1 MQRTLQVA
9 IYKYKGVSL
18 LALFFLNGEKLPTA
32 RGAASKSNSSAQ
44 GQDKAQILSKPFLN
58 VTGLHHPSIY
68 KDFMNDKRNF
78 MEMFFLIII
87 ITLVTFINLV
97 SLKI

>member
-1 MQRTLQVA
+1 MQSTLQVA

-18 LALFFLNGEKLPTA
+18 LSLFFKSEELSTA

-68 KDFMNDKRNF
+68 KDFMNEKRNF

>member
-1 MQRTLQVA
+1 MQSTLQVA

-18 LALFFLNGEKLPTA
+18 LSHIFNGEELPTA

-44 GQDKAQILSKPFLN
+44 GQDKPLLLSKPFLN
-58 VTGLHHPSIY
+58 VTGLHHPSSY
-68 KDFMNDKRNF
+68 KDLMNDKRNF

-87 ITLVTFINLV
+87 TTLVTFINLV